1 MDKIANLA
9 NNDEITLFDKALQ
22 DFKNQSMDADRFTAA
37 RLQMGI
43 YGQRQEGVNMVRI
56 KLPGGRL
63 NSKQLTVIADV
74 LEKYVQHDVVHIT
87 TRQDIQIHYVP
98 LKDTPSVLRHLA
110 TAGLTTREACGN
122 TIRNVTACSLSGVC
136 PRQRVDVN
144 KHLDGAV
151 QHFLRNPLTQLM
163 PRKFKI
169 SFSACESDCA
179 QGMMHDMG
187 IIAVRKGAKFGFK
200 VLAGGGLG
208 HKPHE
213 AIVVE
218 EFIEEKDL
226 LIVMEAIVSLH
237 NRYSDRV
244 KRAKARIKFLVD
256 KFGREVF
263 IEKYHEELERTKAA
277 LATQEYPKGEWDI
290 KGNSEDFIKDI
301 EDPGIGAPR
310 QLFEQKQHGL
320 YVFPI
325 STPMGNL
332 NVAQLRGL
340 AQILE
345 KFSLH
350 DIRATQDQNMVLIN
364 VEKDKIDALSASLSV
379 LDLGKPEVG
388 DNVVACPG
396 TSTCRLG
403 ITSSTVLGPKL
414 SGGKH
419 DLKIRVSGCHNGCAQ
434 PETGDIGMYGVG
446 KRKHGKLIPHYQMYL
461 GGNGMANGELA
472 IKAPVVPAKRIEE
485 AMQLIQTAYSSG
497 RQVDET
503 FFSWVR
509 RVDKEYFIELLQDVT
524 DIKAEDVELVLRDHG
539 RESDFKVL
547 QLGGGE
553 CAGVSQVKIG
563 SNFFEAAHERNYRD
577 ALKFQRK
584 FGDSVKCAEEISLL
598 ISQGVT
604 ELFGGPKKD
613 NLKEQAEEL
622 RRVLPTK
629 PRLSEKL
636 IEFSEQFKCPASK
649 LDAVQLN
656 KWFLEL
662 DEWTVEVA
670 QLCLSFDQQL
680 DLTGSLPEVV
690 ISSNLK
696 GQEHQQPIN
705 IRQ

>member
-1 MDKIANLA
+1 MDELKNLA
-9 NNDEITLFDKALQ
+9 SDEEITLFDKALQ
-22 DFKNQSMDADRFTAA
+22 DYQNQSMDADRFTAA

-43 YGQRQEGVNMVRI
+43 YGQRQEGVNMIRI

-63 NSKQLTVIADV
+63 NSKQLTVIADM
-74 LEKYVQHDVVHIT
+74 LEKYAQHDVVHIT
-87 TRQDIQIHYVP
+87 TRQDIQMHYVP
-98 LKDTPSVLRHLA
+98 LGDTPDVLRHLA

-136 PRQRVDVN
+136 PRQHVDVN
-144 KHLDGAV
+144 RHLDGAV
-151 QHFLRNPLTQLM
+151 QHFLRNPLTQQM

-187 IIAVRKGAKFGFK
+187 IIAVRNGTRFGFK

-218 EFIEEKDL
+218 EFIEEKEL
-226 LIVMEAIVSLH
+226 LLVMEAIISLH

-256 KFGREVF
+256 KFGREGF
-263 IEKYHEELERTKAA
+263 IEKYHEELERTKEA
-277 LATQEYPKGEWDI
+277 LATQEYPRGEWNAGID
-290 KGNSEDFIKDI
+290 GEN
-301 EDPGIGAPR
+301 PGIGAPR
-310 QLFEQKQHGL
+310 QLFEQKQSGF

-325 STPMGNL
+325 SIPMGNL
-332 NVAQLRGL
+332 SAIHLRGL
-340 AQILE
+340 AGVLE
-345 KFSLH
+345 TFELNE
-350 DIRATQDQNMVLIN
+350 IRTTQDQNMILTN
-364 VEKDKIDALSASLSV
+364 VEKVKIDTLRSAVSAL
-379 LDLGKPEVG
+379 GIGEPQTG
-388 DNVVACPG
+388 DDVVACPG

-434 PETGDIGMYGVG
+434 PETGDIGIYGEG
-446 KRKHGKLIPHYQMYL
+446 KRMHGKLVPHYQMYL
-461 GGNGMANGELA
+461 GGNGMAKGALA
-472 IKAPVVPAKRIEE
+472 IKGPSVPAARIEE
-485 AMQLIQTAYSSG
+485 AVKRIKTAYTSECESG
-497 RQVDET
+497 ET
-503 FFSWVR
+503 FFLWVR
-509 RVDKEYFIELLQDVT
+509 RVGKDYFTELLRYVT
-524 DIKAEDVELVLRDHG
+524 EVKPEELELVLRDHG
-539 RESDFKVL
+539 KESDFKVL

-563 SNFFEAAHERNYRD
+563 SSFFEAAHERNYRD

-584 FGDSVKCAEEISLL
+584 FEDSVKCAEEIALL

-604 ELFGGPKKD
+604 ELFGGPKKG

-629 PRLSEKL
+629 PNLSEQL
-636 IEFSEQFKCPASK
+636 IKFSEYFVNSTEE
-649 LDAVQLN
+649 LNDALLT

-662 DEWTVEVA
+662 DGWTVEA
-670 QLCLSFDQQL
+670 AEFCLNFDHQL
-680 DLTGSLPEVV
+680 DLTGALPQTAA
-690 ISSNLK
+690 S
-696 GQEHQQPIN
+696 GQLQVQKIQQPADM
-705 IRQ
+705 RH

>member
-1 MDKIANLA
+1 MDELVNLA
-9 NNDEITLFDKALQ
+9 SEDEITLFGKALQ
-22 DFKNQSMDADRFTAA
+22 DFQNQNMDADRFTAA

-63 NSKQLTVIADV
+63 NSKQLVVIADI

-98 LKDTPSVLRHLA
+98 LGDTPEVLRHLA

-136 PRQRVDVN
+136 PRQHVDVN

-151 QHFLRNPLTQLM
+151 QHFLRNPLTQQM

-187 IIAVRKGAKFGFK
+187 VIAVRKGAKFGFK
-200 VLAGGGLG
+200 VVAGGGLG

-226 LIVMEAIVSLH
+226 LLVMEAIVSLH

-256 KFGREVF
+256 KFGQEGF
-263 IEKYHEELERTKAA
+263 IDKYHEELERTRAA
-277 LATQEYPKGEWDI
+277 LATQEYPKGEWDA
-290 KGNSEDFIKDI
+290 GTDGET
-301 EDPGIGAPR
+301 PGIGAPR
-310 QLFEQKQHGL
+310 KLFDQKQSGL
-320 YVFPI
+320 CVFPI

-332 NVAQLRGL
+332 NVVQLRGL
-340 AQILE
+340 AEILE
-345 KFSLH
+345 TFEINE
-350 DIRATQDQNMVLIN
+350 IRATQDQNMVLIN
-364 VEKDKIDALSASLSV
+364 VEKGRVDALLSAVSK
-379 LDLGKPEVG
+379 LDLGKPQMG
-388 DNVVACPG
+388 DDVVACPG

-414 SGGKH
+414 SGGEH

-446 KRKHGKLIPHYQMYL
+446 KRMHGKLVPHYQMYL

-472 IKAPVVPAKRIEE
+472 IKSPAVPAARIEE
-485 AMQLIQTAYSSG
+485 AVNLIKTAYSSECEAG
-497 RQVDET
+497 ET
-503 FFSWVR
+503 FFFWVR
-509 RVDKEYFIELLQDVT
+509 RVGKEYVTELLKCVT
-524 DIKAEDVELVLRDHG
+524 DVKAEDLELVLRDHG
-539 RESDFKVL
+539 KESDFKVL

-563 SNFFEAAHERNYRD
+563 SSFFEAAHERNYRD

-584 FGDSVKCAEEISLL
+584 YGESVKCAEEIALL

-613 NLKEQAEEL
+613 NLKEQAVEL
-622 RRVLPTK
+622 MNVLPTK
-629 PRLSEKL
+629 PKLSEQL
-636 IEFSEQFKCPASK
+636 TRFSEYFMGSTEE
-649 LDAVQLN
+649 LDIIKLN

-662 DEWTVEVA
+662 DEWTVEA
-670 QLCLSFDQQL
+670 AELCLSFDRQL
-680 DLTGSLPEVV
+680 DLTGALPQ
-690 ISSNLK
+690 IAMP
-696 GQEHQQPIN
+696 GQLQDQKTQQPTDM
-705 IRQ
+705 RQ